1 MPGMLLP
8 DNQTEGAMNDPIPFQ
23 QLIEDTRGLPQ
34 GVPVEHEILGS
45 IAISL
50 KRIAD
55 ALNDPDPYTNPIA
68 QALLNG
74 ISQGAQDWIGHLARS
89 GR

>member
-1 MPGMLLP
+1 M
-8 DNQTEGAMNDPIPFQ
+8 IK
-23 QLIEDTRGLPQ
+23 I
-34 GVPVEHEILGS
+34 GVPNGIENVGDGSFQDDNSVFLAS

-55 ALNDPDPYTNPIA
+55 AMNERDPYANPIA
-68 QALLNG
+68 QAIQSGLNM
-74 ISQGAQDWIGHLARS
+74 GAQDWIGHMIRS

>member
-1 MPGMLLP
+1 MSDHPLTGLLEPGAARY
-8 DNQTEGAMNDPIPFQ
+8 DVQT
-23 QLIEDTRGLPQ
+23 
-34 GVPVEHEILGS
+34 S

-55 ALNDPDPYTNPIA
+55 ALTDRDPYTNPIA
-68 QALLNG
+68 QAILNG
-74 ISQGAQDWIGHLARS
+74 ISQGAQDWIGHMVRH

>member
-1 MPGMLLP
+1 MSERPTPFQTLIENTSGLSQGVSLP
-8 DNQTEGAMNDPIPFQ
+8 DEMLA
-23 QLIEDTRGLPQ
+23 
-34 GVPVEHEILGS
+34 S

-55 ALNDPDPYTNPIA
+55 ALTEQNQYENPIT
-68 QALLNG
+68 QAIQNG
-74 ISQGAQDWIGHLARS
+74 IGLGAQDWIGYMARN